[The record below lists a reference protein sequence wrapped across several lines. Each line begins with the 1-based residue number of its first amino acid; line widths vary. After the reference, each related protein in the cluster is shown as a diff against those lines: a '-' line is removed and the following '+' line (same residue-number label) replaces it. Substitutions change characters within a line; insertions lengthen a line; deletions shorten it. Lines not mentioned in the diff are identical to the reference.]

1 LGSNDRQDSYINEWA
16 AVQKFANPSK
26 ISNAKVICEA
36 EVWVLRA
43 NLKWKLVARLVGSCL
58 VLLLMLGVT
67 SCEQVLPATDI
78 SIDRST
84 ALTVT
89 DGPLAEVNTPA
100 SISKLAVRLDK
111 YQPQVE
117 ILSPKADEVLVDDRV
132 TVKFKVAGFPLFK
145 QPELGLGNH
154 LHVILDKQ
162 TYQGVYDLSQPLVF
176 KNLAPGT
183 HSLRVFASRPWH
195 ESFKNEG
202 AFDRVTF
209 HVLTKTAENNPDPQ
223 QPLLTYSRP
232 AGTYGAEPIMLDYYL
247 TNAPSHP
254 VTPGSP
260 ERLADW
266 RVRVTINDQ
275 RFILDRWAPVYLQGF
290 KPGKNWVKMEL
301 VDDGGHPLLNVYND
315 PVGIVTYDPQLKDSL
330 AKLIQGELSPTLMQG
345 VVDPNSAKLPTTPI
359 PTIAPAPVS
368 TPALIP
374 QPVLPTPPMA
384 QSSPSPVLV
393 PAPISKPIPSP
404 PAAVPE
410 IVKILPS
417 PEPRPAQNE
426 ATPPTPIAS
435 PTPSSNPIVIVPVPV
450 VEPKQ
455 PLVVVMPT
463 PVPTP
468 APKIAKNFPQPAPVQ
483 VLIPT
488 PSTSQTP
495 MTPQISATPPSLPP
509 EIAIVPPQTPVAA
522 VPKPIAPQPISSPA
536 PILVTPPAIPTPQPH
551 SKQPPTPPDP
561 ATTGEKTWQA
571 QTIELVEAAK
581 VKIRAFTNTIPAKS
595 QRFARNLQ
603 VWAGQAIEFID
614 SLRDSPKE
622 RLRQRG

>member
-1 LGSNDRQDSYINEWA
+1 M
-16 AVQKFANPSK
+16 
-26 ISNAKVICEA
+26 
-36 EVWVLRA
+36 LRA
-43 NLKWKLVARLVGSCL
+43 NLKWKLVSRLVGSCF
-58 VLLLMLGVT
+58 VLLLMLG
-67 SCEQVLPATDI
+67 SAGCEQTPPRTDLA
-78 SIDRST
+78 IDRST

-100 SISKLAVRLDK
+100 SISQLAVSLDK
-111 YQPQVE
+111 YQPQVK
-117 ILSPKADEVLVDDRV
+117 ILSPKADEVLSDDRV
-132 TVKFKVAGFPLFK
+132 TVKFKVTDLPLFK

-176 KNLAPGT
+176 KNLTPGT

-195 ESFKNEG
+195 ESFKNDG

-254 VTPGSP
+254 VTPGSS

-275 RFILDRWAPVYLQGF
+275 RFILDGEAAPKENRWAPVYLQGF

-301 VDDGGHPLLNVYND
+301 VDDRGHPLPNVYND
-315 PVGIVTYDPQLKDSL
+315 PVGIVTYDPQIQDSL
-330 AKLIQGELSPTLMQG
+330 AKLIQGKLSPNQMQSL
-345 VVDPNSAKLPTTPI
+345 VDPNYAALPTPT

-368 TPALIP
+368 TPAILP
-374 QPVLPTPPMA
+374 KPVLPTPPSA
-384 QSSPSPVLV
+384 QSNPSPVLV
-393 PAPISKPIPSP
+393 PVPIAKPLPKPSAP
-404 PAAVPE
+404 APE
-410 IVKILPS
+410 IVKVIPS
-417 PEPRPAQNE
+417 PESKPEENDVVHNEPASKLP
-426 ATPPTPIAS
+426 TPPATAAPTVPS
-435 PTPSSNPIVIVPVPV
+435 PNPIVIVPVPV

-455 PLVVVMPT
+455 PVVVVTPPPIPT
-463 PVPTP
+463 PVLE
-468 APKIAKNFPQPAPVQ
+468 IAKNLPQPAPVK
-483 VLIPT
+483 VLVPT
-488 PSTSQTP
+488 PA
-495 MTPQISATPPSLPP
+495 ISPSIPPA
-509 EIAIVPPQTPVAA
+509 IAIVPAQTPIAIIKPT
-522 VPKPIAPQPISSPA
+522 VPQSA
-536 PILVTPPAIPTPQPH
+536 PILVTPTAPQSGSTQPQP
-551 SKQPPTPPDP
+551 PIVIVPTTAPIP
-561 ATTGEKTWQA
+561 AAAITSEKTWQT

-581 VKIRAFTNTIPAKS
+581 VKIRAFTNTLPAKS

-603 VWAGQAIEFID
+603 IWTGRASEFID

-622 RLRQRG
+622 RAFRQRG